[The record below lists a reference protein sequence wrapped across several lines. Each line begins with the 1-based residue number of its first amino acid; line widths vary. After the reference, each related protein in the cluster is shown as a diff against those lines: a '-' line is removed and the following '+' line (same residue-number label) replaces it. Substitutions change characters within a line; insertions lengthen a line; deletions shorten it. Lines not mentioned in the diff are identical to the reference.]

1 MGVIIL
7 IGSFF
12 VQYIFA
18 IALILYDFFVRKDQD
33 TAKNVFIAF
42 IVINIMMRYRL
53 FEILAIAILLFTV
66 LILKSKT
73 GLASKILYAVFLVAS
88 SLILAFKLAPALIPS
103 AIAQLVFNFMILSVI
118 FLPIMATFTFRKYW
132 VLRKSGYLWAPKGF
146 FSRSGNGADAE

>member
-88 SLILAFKLAPALIPS
+88 SLILAFKLAPTLIPS

-118 FLPIMATFTFRKYW
+118 FLPIMATFTFRKCW
-132 VLRKSGYLWAPKGF
+132 VLRKSGYLWMPKGF